1 MTKTHRTRE
10 TQRYKIKTH
19 LTRDTQCS
27 KTKHKL
33 NKRNTTLHDQNKLNK
48 RNTTLQSSPPEIS
61 QPPTISIS
69 ENNVAFQL
77 LHTFNVTAVDDDAL
91 SCDVSDTSPF
101 SEAFGFWVYN
111 GAYRL
116 YLMND
121 PGLDYSVTSSYVIT
135 VTCED
140 NYGNASVDVTVFVI
154 PNLPPTFDNL
164 PDTKFAIV
172 LSVSGKI
179 SAKKDFKYA
188 VDNAYVLTVNVNDG
202 KDVTSETFT
211 VFIYNVNTVPVINN
225 LPAVIQKNEDTST
238 NRNLLILDLDDTG
251 SGAVRVTFTV
261 NPPEY
266 TDMFYIHNKNT
277 LKLTTSFNY
286 EECSYFAIQFYA
298 SDDEVT
304 SEAYLLTITVIDVNE
319 RCYFTPEVYYVYM
332 YEGNCA
338 CVCMCV
344 RSFVRACSGTGNVAP
359 GFSVDDEDVGDTYTI
374 SIDQTYS
381 TESTYFAYDATTGMI
396 SLALNY
402 DVDANVH
409 STNVTL
415 IFVCTDNYGLTGTAT
430 VSVTVKDVNDNVPT
444 FGNVAYLTEIN
455 QYDGPST
462 TVVQTGSYVT
472 DLGDNGIFELTWT
485 EVTIGSANHF
495 LFTPTG
501 GVILK
506 EVYLTSTT
514 TVAVTSTTEETSFWS
529 KAENI
534 GLVAA
539 CGGLGVALASIATVL
554 AVRICK
560 GKIIFHARAH
570 SGRIKYPCSSAA
582 VCACY
587 LAKFSDQQGPKKIP
601 SKPTTKVSPKPN
613 PKSES
618 FDFWSSKA
626 ILIAGLYK
634 SIHASGEPILL
645 VCWKLVQ
652 LPLLWRLELYNIFQG
667 TLLKFLCCEDRFNLI
682 TEFQLGQESQVVE
695 AHVITEL
702 GLKGNH
708 FGLCAMQLEHLL
720 KNWLSEDPPLITS
733 LLKSV
738 HSGAIQCHVVSRCI
752 IPVDGAWLGHT
763 ENLLWRDLQ
772 LELSLGQVVLSEFAE
787 SEKRHASS
795 ELGFTDGATSE
806 WCGLIKNADISLTLI
821 NSLYKCGVVDVT
833 SSRVLKL
840 AEKKFKVLGCHIEGQ
855 EVEDAAKL
863 EFLVFDASIWLSV
876 VLNNLLYL
884 RARELC
890 LLAYS

>member
-10 TQRYKIKTH
+10 TQRYKTNTH
-19 LTRDTQCS
+19 RFGLLIIEQ
-27 KTKHKL
+27 
-33 NKRNTTLHDQNKLNK
+33 
-48 RNTTLQSSPPEIS
+48 IS

-140 NYGNASVDVTVFVI
+140 SYGNASVDVTVFVI

-188 VDNAYVLTVNVNDG
+188 VDSAYVLTVNVNDG

-211 VFIYNVNTVPVINN
+211 VFINNVNTVPVINN
-225 LPAVIQKNEDTST
+225 LPAAIQKNEDTST
-238 NRNLLILDLDDTG
+238 NGNLLILDLDDTG

-304 SEAYLLTITVIDVNE
+304 SEAYLLTITVID
-319 RCYFTPEVYYVYM
+319 C
-332 YEGNCA
+332 
-338 CVCMCV
+338 
-344 RSFVRACSGTGNVAP
+344 ACSGTGKVAP
-359 GFSVDDEDVGDTYTI
+359 GFSVDDEDVGDTFTI

-381 TESTYFAYDATTGMI
+381 TESTYFAFDATTGMI

-462 TVVQTGSYVT
+462 TVVQTGGYVT

-560 GKIIFHARAH
+560 GKI
-570 SGRIKYPCSSAA
+570 
-582 VCACY
+582 
-587 LAKFSDQQGPKKIP
+587 PKKIP

-618 FDFWSSKA
+618 FDFWSSKPNE
-626 ILIAGLYK
+626 IGK
-634 SIHASGEPILL
+634 
-645 VCWKLVQ
+645 V
-652 LPLLWRLELYNIFQG
+652 
-667 TLLKFLCCEDRFNLI
+667 
-682 TEFQLGQESQVVE
+682 
-695 AHVITEL
+695 AH
-702 GLKGNH
+702 KGMPSPN
-708 FGLCAMQLEHLL
+708 
-720 KNWLSEDPPLITS
+720 
-733 LLKSV
+733 V
-738 HSGAIQCHVVSRCI
+738 
-752 IPVDGAWLGHT
+752 
-763 ENLLWRDLQ
+763 
-772 LELSLGQVVLSEFAE
+772 
-787 SEKRHASS
+787 
-795 ELGFTDGATSE
+795 
-806 WCGLIKNADISLTLI
+806 
-821 NSLYKCGVVDVT
+821 
-833 SSRVLKL
+833 
-840 AEKKFKVLGCHIEGQ
+840 
-855 EVEDAAKL
+855 
-863 EFLVFDASIWLSV
+863 
-876 VLNNLLYL
+876 
-884 RARELC
+884 
-890 LLAYS
+890 

>member
-1 MTKTHRTRE
+1 MRE
-10 TQRYKIKTH
+10 
-19 LTRDTQCS
+19 D
-27 KTKHKL
+27 
-33 NKRNTTLHDQNKLNK
+33 
-48 RNTTLQSSPPEIS
+48 
-61 QPPTISIS
+61 
-69 ENNVAFQL
+69 
-77 LHTFNVTAVDDDAL
+77 
-91 SCDVSDTSPF
+91 
-101 SEAFGFWVYN
+101 
-111 GAYRL
+111 
-116 YLMND
+116 
-121 PGLDYSVTSSYVIT
+121 
-135 VTCED
+135 
-140 NYGNASVDVTVFVI
+140 
-154 PNLPPTFDNL
+154 
-164 PDTKFAIV
+164 
-172 LSVSGKI
+172 
-179 SAKKDFKYA
+179 
-188 VDNAYVLTVNVNDG
+188 
-202 KDVTSETFT
+202 
-211 VFIYNVNTVPVINN
+211 VNTVPVINN

-332 YEGNCA
+332 YEGN
-338 CVCMCV
+338 
-344 RSFVRACSGTGNVAP
+344 SGTGNVAP

-472 DLGDNGIFELTWT
+472 DLDSGDNGIFELTWT

-560 GKIIFHARAH
+560 GKI
-570 SGRIKYPCSSAA
+570 
-582 VCACY
+582 
-587 LAKFSDQQGPKKIP
+587 
-601 SKPTTKVSPKPN
+601 KPN

-618 FDFWSSKA
+618 FDFWSSKPNE
-626 ILIAGLYK
+626 IGK
-634 SIHASGEPILL
+634 
-645 VCWKLVQ
+645 V
-652 LPLLWRLELYNIFQG
+652 
-667 TLLKFLCCEDRFNLI
+667 
-682 TEFQLGQESQVVE
+682 
-695 AHVITEL
+695 AH
-702 GLKGNH
+702 KGMPSPN
-708 FGLCAMQLEHLL
+708 
-720 KNWLSEDPPLITS
+720 
-733 LLKSV
+733 V
-738 HSGAIQCHVVSRCI
+738 
-752 IPVDGAWLGHT
+752 
-763 ENLLWRDLQ
+763 
-772 LELSLGQVVLSEFAE
+772 
-787 SEKRHASS
+787 
-795 ELGFTDGATSE
+795 
-806 WCGLIKNADISLTLI
+806 
-821 NSLYKCGVVDVT
+821 
-833 SSRVLKL
+833 
-840 AEKKFKVLGCHIEGQ
+840 
-855 EVEDAAKL
+855 
-863 EFLVFDASIWLSV
+863 
-876 VLNNLLYL
+876 
-884 RARELC
+884 
-890 LLAYS
+890 